1 MAPDALCPLE
11 NVLEKPICG
20 LFMGL
25 KCKTLFGKEDSL
37 FLRVSR
43 QFPLECLQ
51 TALVK
56 KHIQGTFAE
65 ETSPKNCPSLM
76 KVVKLFPCLEKM
88 ASL

>member
-1 MAPDALCPLE
+1 MR
-11 NVLEKPICG
+11 VIY
-20 LFMGL
+20 GL
-25 KCKTLFGKEDSL
+25 KMQNLIRKRRFS
-37 FLRVSR
+37 FFYPVSR